1 MPVSALQLRHRKP
14 ADYGV
19 TPGGT
24 TFNRSGAE
32 LMRRFANVLR
42 AAMSDANFD
51 NEYVFQYDS
60 ADPAVANAGVGISS
74 GSGSVQI
81 TINGVATAVTWATS
95 DTNSAGLLAAALNAS
110 TDALVKGLITANNL
124 TATITCSSVAAGD
137 YVDVCGTRL
146 TAVAVVPT
154 AIYSNSAINT
164 FLQTGTNAQT
174 AAALAVA
181 INASPGLSR
190 YVYAIDVSNVVRL
203 FARQFV
209 FSGTV
214 TFAWPSSAQGVPGN
228 SLIPSST
235 AHLACNVAALAA
247 GAFVGVCAT
256 TEGVQ
261 GNQATIAVSGTGLT
275 VLNAEARLKRGT
287 GLTTGAMIGDA

>member
-14 ADYGV
+14 VDYGV

-24 TFNRSGAE
+24 TLNRSGAE
-32 LMRRFANVLR
+32 LLRRFANVLQG
-42 AAMSDANFD
+42 AQADAHWD
-51 NEYVFQYDS
+51 SEYVFQYDS
-60 ADPAVANAGVGISS
+60 ADLSVANAGVAIS
-74 GSGSVQI
+74 GASGSVQI
-81 TINGVATAVTWATS
+81 TINGVATAVTAAVS
-95 DTNSAGLLAAALNAS
+95 DTNAAGQLAAALNAS
-110 TDALVKGLITANNL
+110 TDALVKGLVSANNL

-137 YVDVCGTRL
+137 YVDICGTRL
-146 TAVAVVPT
+146 LAVAAVPAST
-154 AIYSNSAINT
+154 YSGAAVNT

-190 YVYAIDVSNVVRL
+190 YVFAIDVSNVVRL

-214 TFAWPSSAQGVPGN
+214 TFTWPSGPGVPGN

-235 AHLACNVAALAA
+235 SHLACSAAALAA
-247 GAFVGVCAT
+247 GAFVGICAT

-287 GLTTGAMIGDA
+287 GLTTGALTGDA